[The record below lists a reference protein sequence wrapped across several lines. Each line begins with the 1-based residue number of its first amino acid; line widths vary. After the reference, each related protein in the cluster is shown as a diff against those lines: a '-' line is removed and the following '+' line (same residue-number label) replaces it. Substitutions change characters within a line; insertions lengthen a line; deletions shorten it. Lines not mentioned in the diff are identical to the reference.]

1 MSSQGNCFVVMPPN
15 CATDTVILGR
25 NAENESLVGVAQEV
39 CFYDNSESLEGKVS
53 VCVCLIFKTF

>member
-25 NAENESLVGVAQEV
+25 NSENESLVGVAQEV
-39 CFYDNSESLEGKVS
+39 FFYDNSESLEGKVN
-53 VCVCLIFKTF
+53 VKFQNLRE

>member
-39 CFYDNSESLEGKVS
+39 FYYEASESLEGKVS
-53 VCVCLIFKTF
+53 LINY